1 MSANFEVLSAERP
14 AQCRLVR
21 EQLPLFVGGELVAEQ
36 DAAFDVA
43 GAARLRAVREHLRDC
58 AGCRRVA
65 SSLQQ
70 SRKALQQF
78 GRATPDGVDESFF
91 TELQT
96 QIVTAATAPA
106 PAPRA
111 RWSPLLAAAA
121 AALFAFGFW
130 LVSGPRDH
138 VLDRAPVVFD
148 ETTVDD
154 GRLLRAVPY
163 AGNRVQ
169 LSLLGYQDGGAVGQG
184 MAGRLDLRALEE
196 ELCLPG
202 RPSMDQSAPPDA
214 QLGSRPFEPR

>member
-1 MSANFEVLSAERP
+1 M
-14 AQCRLVR
+14 
-21 EQLPLFVGGELVAEQ
+21 
-36 DAAFDVA
+36 
-43 GAARLRAVREHLRDC
+43 
-58 AGCRRVA
+58 
-65 SSLQQ
+65 
-70 SRKALQQF
+70 
-78 GRATPDGVDESFF
+78 
-91 TELQT
+91 
-96 QIVTAATAPA
+96 
-106 PAPRA
+106 
-111 RWSPLLAAAA
+111 
-121 AALFAFGFW
+121 
-130 LVSGPRDH
+130 
-138 VLDRAPVVFD
+138 VFD